1 MENIKM
7 KELPKDYVKKIIEGG
22 MEFEEL
28 FDRIL
33 RGNGD
38 TQKFLWTSD
47 HEKDKWERK
56 HLKKLYLKV
65 SEETRNSYSR
75 YKRLVSLKKAL
86 RERMDE
92 VRTKIKN
99 E

>member
-1 MENIKM
+1 M